1 MLPVLR
7 KSRSW
12 YFLAFISI
20 IFIGSIW
27 VREAFPV
34 VAIAAPHDDFLF
46 VHLAETILS
55 GHWLGGYNNLT
66 HAKGVAYPIFLALN
80 HLTGLPLK
88 LTEHLVYLCSALYF
102 CSVLG
107 RVYASR
113 WLAAI
118 VFMLLAFVPTPW
130 SPVVGGRVVREGL
143 YVSQV
148 LLIFALAIRCYVE
161 REGASLAEEL
171 QKKKRSL
178 ILLGLSCGLFWLTR
192 EEGVWILPS
201 MAIFVM
207 YWALSRGRDYLLT
220 RAGLLYLLAPL
231 IIALVPVGAVNSL
244 NFLGYGVFRNN
255 DFHSSDFVQAYS
267 ALSRIKHAQW
277 QRYVVFPKDAREQA
291 YAFSAAAKEL
301 EPFFEGDLGETWRA
315 IGCDQTKTAPCPE
328 ILSGWFMW
336 ALRDA
341 VQAVGYYESAPKA
354 AAFYRRLASEINQA
368 CERSP
373 GACLS
378 TPDTMAPPWRQHY
391 LGDTLVASW
400 RIAATLANL
409 DKMPIMVGQGFGS
422 PAQLATFA
430 RVTNETIP
438 SPDIC
443 QGAHCNASPGL
454 GKTVRAFRY
463 GLAQT
468 LASAER
474 AVLQV
479 GLPLSMLLLLFWAL
493 RTVWR
498 RQLHAELAIGMGLA
512 AAVTVRVLML
522 GFLDAT
528 SIPSDNMLYLSP
540 VVPLALAFV
549 PVMCLGAWHAWRSG
563 SRRPVVA
570 AQTPRHTCLPSSRP
584 AKPSALQRR

>member
-1 MLPVLR
+1 MLPALR
-7 KSRSW
+7 KTRPW
-12 YFLAFISI
+12 HYWTFIAI
-20 IFIGSIW
+20 VFICSVW
-27 VREAFPV
+27 VRAAFPV

-46 VHLAETILS
+46 IHFAESILS
-55 GHWLGGYNNLT
+55 GHWLGGYHNLT

-102 CSVLG
+102 CVVLG

-113 WLAAI
+113 WLAAM

-143 YVSQV
+143 YISQV

-161 REGASLAEEL
+161 REGASVAEEL

-178 ILLGLSCGLFWLTR
+178 ILLGLACGFFWLTR

-201 MAIFVM
+201 MAILTV
-207 YWALSRGRDYLLT
+207 YWVLSRKRDSFST

-244 NFLGYGVFRNN
+244 NLLRYGVFRNN

-277 QRYVVFPKDAREQA
+277 QRYVVFPKDAREHA

-315 IGCDQTKTAPCPE
+315 IGCDQTKTDPCPE

-341 VQAVGYYESAPKA
+341 VQAAGYYESAPKA

-373 GACLS
+373 GACLT

-391 LGDTLVASW
+391 ISDTLDASW

-409 DKMPIMVGQGFGS
+409 DKMPVMVGQGFGS

-430 RVTNETIP
+430 RITNETIP
-438 SPDIC
+438 SPDAC
-443 QGAHCNASPGL
+443 QGADCNGSPGL

-463 GLAQT
+463 ELAPM

-479 GLPLSMLLLLFWAL
+479 GLPLSMLLLLLWAL
-493 RTVWR
+493 WAVWR
-498 RQLHAELAIGMGLA
+498 RQLHAPLAIGMGLG

-540 VVPLALAFV
+540 VVPLAMAFI
-549 PVMCLGAWHAWRSG
+549 PVTCWGAWDAWRSG
-563 SRRPVVA
+563 SRSPVVTA
-570 AQTPRHTCLPSSRP
+570 
-584 AKPSALQRR
+584 